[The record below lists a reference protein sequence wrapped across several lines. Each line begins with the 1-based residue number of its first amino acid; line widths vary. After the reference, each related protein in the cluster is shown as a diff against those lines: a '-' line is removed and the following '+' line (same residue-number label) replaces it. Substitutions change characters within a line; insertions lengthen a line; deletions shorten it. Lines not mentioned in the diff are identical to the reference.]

1 MTKAG
6 PRCSVCD
13 KPVDK
18 EFRPFCSKRCADVD
32 LSRWFNETY
41 VIEGDEAPD
50 AREDVDWEDDMP
62 ASDAKEALHVGRASP
77 YPSKRLH

>member
-1 MTKAG
+1 MAKTG
-6 PRCSVCD
+6 PKCPVCD
-13 KPVDK
+13 KQVDK
-18 EFRPFCSKRCADVD
+18 AFRPFCSKRCADVD

-50 AREDVDWEDDMP
+50 AWEDELP
-62 ASDAKEALHVGRASP
+62 ASDAKEALHIGRASP